1 MTGDVTG
8 VIFAGVFLA
17 LVLLTAGLATLWSD
31 VRTQARATRGVLSAE
46 SGREPLAAR
55 LERNLGRTRVG
66 RYLRHEMAMAGLSYP
81 VWAVVLGGVC
91 TSILLPLL
99 LWQFIAP
106 VFGVIGLLAG
116 WFLVRAWLRRQRE
129 RYRERFVDQIPDLAR
144 VLSNATNAGLSIQTA
159 WTVAEQEMGQPAK
172 GEISRLNTAVRFG
185 ASLEQAML
193 AVEERLP
200 SREVKVLMST
210 LVIASRSGGSLVAAL
225 RDISLMLDER
235 KETKRAVRSILAQA
249 VSTGYMVILMGL
261 GLMLAL
267 NTILPGTIEKMTQN
281 IFGQIAL
288 AVGLSLFALGYFI
301 IRRMTRLS
309 L

>member
-1 MTGDVTG
+1 MTGDITG
-8 VIFAGVFLA
+8 LVFAGVFLA
-17 LVLLTAGLATLWSD
+17 VVLFLAAVGAFLGDLRAQAKVSTTVLDADPRRDPLTRRLESGLA
-31 VRTQARATRGVLSAE
+31 
-46 SGREPLAAR
+46 
-55 LERNLGRTRVG
+55 RTRVG
-66 RYLRHEMAMAGLSYP
+66 RFLRREMALAGLAYP
-81 VWAVVLGGVC
+81 VWAVVLGGVVA
-91 TSILLPLL
+91 SVLVPMV
-99 LWQFIAP
+99 LWTTVAP
-106 VFGVIGLLAG
+106 VFGVLGLLAG

-129 RYRERFVDQIPDLAR
+129 RYRDRFVDQIPDLAR

-159 WTVAEQEMGQPAK
+159 WSVAERELGQPART
-172 GEISRLNTAVRFG
+172 EINRLNTAVRFG
-185 ASLEQAML
+185 ASLEEAML
-193 AVEERLP
+193 GVEERLP
-200 SREVKVLMST
+200 SREVRVLMST

-249 VSTGYMVILMGL
+249 VSTGYTVILMGL

-281 IFGQIAL
+281 IVGQIAL
-288 AVGLSLFALGYFI
+288 VVGLSLFGLGYFL